1 MEKDQNIN
9 PESQNEEIKETESKE
24 GIQEVQEDSV
34 EKIQEVQEDSVEKNQ
49 EVQEDSVE
57 KNQEVQEDSVEK
69 NQEVQEVTP
78 EEKIKELEDKV
89 ARAFAEMENQR
100 RRFEKEKD
108 DAFDYGGFSFAKEAL
123 NLIDNLERSKQILE
137 SDEVLKDT
145 EALKKTLEHFEIIS
159 KDMISIFSK
168 NGITPVISI
177 GKKLD
182 PNQHQA
188 MMEIDDDQKEPGTIV
203 QEIQKGFM
211 MKDRL
216 LRPALVGVS
225 KKTKT
230 QNDQKSEENEENS
243 NN

>member
-9 PESQNEEIKETESKE
+9 PEGQNEEVKETETEEEILEEQADSTEKKE
-24 GIQEVQEDSV
+24 EV
-34 EKIQEVQEDSVEKNQ
+34 K
-49 EVQEDSVE
+49 
-57 KNQEVQEDSVEK
+57 
-69 NQEVQEVTP
+69 EVTP
-78 EEKIKELEDKV
+78 EERIKELEDKV
-89 ARAFAEMENQR
+89 ARTLAEMENQR

-145 EALKKTLEHFEIIS
+145 EVLKKTLEHFEIIS

-168 NGITPVISI
+168 NGITPVVSV

-225 KKTKT
+225 KKTKV
-230 QNDQKSEENEENS
+230 QDDQKSEENDENLA
-243 NN
+243 N

>member
-9 PESQNEEIKETESKE
+9 SENLNEEIKEAETEE
-24 GIQEVQEDSV
+24 QIQLEQEDSL
-34 EKIQEVQEDSVEKNQ
+34 EKNQ
-49 EVQEDSVE
+49 EVKEISL
-57 KNQEVQEDSVEK
+57 
-69 NQEVQEVTP
+69 

-89 ARAFAEMENQR
+89 VRTLAEMENQR
-100 RRFEKEKD
+100 RRFGKEKE

-123 NLIDNLERSKQILE
+123 NLIDNLERSRQILE
-137 SDEVLKDT
+137 IDEALKDT

-159 KDMISIFSK
+159 KDMVSIFSK
-168 NGITPVISI
+168 NGIIPIVSV

-230 QNDQKSEENEENS
+230 PDDQKSEENKENS
-243 NN
+243 DN

>member
-1 MEKDQNIN
+1 MEKEQNTNSENQDKEAEEIKS
-9 PESQNEEIKETESKE
+9 EGQNNETQPDDTSENKEEIKEL
-24 GIQEVQEDSV
+24 
-34 EKIQEVQEDSVEKNQ
+34 
-49 EVQEDSVE
+49 
-57 KNQEVQEDSVEK
+57 
-69 NQEVQEVTP
+69 TP

-89 ARAFAEMENQR
+89 VRALAEMENQR

-123 NLIDNLERSKQILE
+123 NLIDNLERSRQILE
-137 SDEVLKDT
+137 SDEILKDT

-159 KDMISIFSK
+159 KDMVSIFSK
-168 NGITPVISI
+168 NGITPIVSV

-182 PNQHQA
+182 PNKHQA

-216 LRPALVGVS
+216 LRPALVSVS
-225 KKTKT
+225 KKTKIE
-230 QNDQKSEENEENS
+230 KEEKNEENKENS
-243 NN
+243 DN